1 MAFQTVNRY
10 IATTEQGFW
19 AAHKLLA
26 GQINSNN
33 MPLPLAQTFFLRSS
47 HLLHFFN
54 IIEWHLLPSYI
65 AVGSNF
71 LLLRFPFIPSYSH
84 FASLHPENCMHE
96 WLLRRASLRG
106 GQTALHN
113 THHLLFTQHCNYVEI
128 FWITQK
134 GICNSPIS
142 ISQHPNPPPRRARRG
157 GT

>member
-84 FASLHPENCMHE
+84 FASLHPENCMYE
-96 WLLRRASLRG
+96 WLLRRAS
-106 GQTALHN
+106 
-113 THHLLFTQHCNYVEI
+113 HLLFTQHCNYVEI

-142 ISQHPNPPPRRARRG
+142 QHPNSPPRRARRG